1 MPLVPPI
8 TPTNPGGDRQ
18 FQTAWEDLLRV
29 LNRAHRNRIVVA
41 VPLANPVPQGYGQ
54 VDRYAVDSIGGN
66 APDYVLGRTNCTA
79 LSTSALSTNTL
90 RAVPF
95 RVEEPRRITSVA
107 FRVTVAGG
115 AGSKGRMAIYDSK
128 GDESEGNWYPN
139 QKVWQGTEFDTNAST
154 GTKATS
160 TTLDLK
166 PGRRYWAVY
175 WCGTSAP
182 TVNAVPVAANG
193 CDLASAAG
201 TGTTYLSV
209 ALTYTSTG
217 FPQTFPSG
225 AIGVST
231 VAPALMLTMT
241 RPTSWTSTLSQIGW
255 VAPEGGVYE
264 VRGAKVVKAT
274 AMPRVPSGRAF
285 AQIEA
290 TVISGSKVDVLG
302 SYDSREDAL
311 GAGSPRTL
319 ASNVGRVLKEND
331 ALAARVT
338 VGGWPPPEVR
348 DATILFDIGVL

>member
-139 QKVWQGTEFDTNAST
+139 QKVWQGTEFNTNAST

-241 RPTSWTSTLSQIGW
+241 RPDVVDVHPEPDRVGGTRGW
-255 VAPEGGVYE
+255 CLRSSRGQGGQGDGDAAGALGSG
-264 VRGAKVVKAT
+264 VRSDRGYGHLGVQ
-274 AMPRVPSGRAF
+274 SGRA
-285 AQIEA
+285 
-290 TVISGSKVDVLG
+290 
-302 SYDSREDAL
+302 
-311 GAGSPRTL
+311 
-319 ASNVGRVLKEND
+319 RV
-331 ALAARVT
+331 V
-338 VGGWPPPEVR
+338 
-348 DATILFDIGVL
+348 